1 MSSHEEQWTAT
12 TLEDA
17 YDVVVVGG
25 GPVGCVTGAA
35 LGRTGATV
43 LVVEADPKMAH
54 RLAGEWLHPP
64 ALEVLDRLRLGR
76 LDGAEPQTGYGFT
89 IFPDDGSPD
98 IEMPYPEGTGMG
110 AEHARI
116 VLALRLSLAR
126 VPGVSLVLR
135 ARVTSIDLSGS
146 EAVVR
151 IERKDGRVHTVRARA
166 IVGAEGKVSL
176 VRTALGLPDASTL
189 LSSMAGVEL
198 EVPRMPREG
207 FGHVILGGPGP
218 ALFYRIDDTHVRG
231 CLEVPLVDRATA
243 RGPYLWERY
252 GSVVPEAM
260 REPLRFAIEQ
270 RPILWT
276 GIKFR
281 PRAHFGREGVE
292 SSVPVALVG
301 DACGHTHPMTAIG
314 MTQGFLDAEAL
325 ANSGFASAQ
334 RGWLSRYSEA
344 RGTAI
349 PEILSNALYHCFRR
363 KDLAATEVRRAMFKT
378 LRESP
383 RERGRTMQILG
394 VQDSQ
399 RRSFSSAFMRIAL
412 RAMKTTVTTTASEGS
427 LRALPS
433 RLWAFSEW
441 MQWPTAAVVPGRVS
455 ALYRAETTSE
465 RALPRL
471 RGGRSESPRDLLAQ
485 RATTR
490 SSTTREKVASDAD
503 RRTLELASAQ
513 LLSELEAL
521 ARRLG
526 TVPDAE
532 LAGPSL
538 SLMRAIT
545 ACPMRPGMAARM
557 TLGRRRLATE
567 GVARAVRADGDT
579 RMVASLM
586 LVLFDGAPWGE
597 ERVSDLD
604 VAITHLLASET
615 PGGGF
620 ANRRGERPD
629 LETSALVLESLAALA
644 PHTDAA
650 REALAPVRARSRAW
664 LEAELDQVTTLEQLS
679 AAARVLAV
687 AGRDAA
693 LIETLTTRLLEL
705 TPDGDGALAAAV
717 LGLVVLRAEDP
728 RVATL
733 AAELA
738 SRLARPREIDGATLT
753 SMVMAFATH
762 AARPV
767 RASAPANVTRATP
780 GTEAKDASAH
790 AGPVQTGTLGAV
802 AAGVQTASH
811 ETASHETASHET
823 ASHET
828 ASHPIGNHPTAHQTG
843 KVQTTRAAS
852 TGAGERSTP
861 PDAAD
866 WAFCKEAL
874 EAVSRTFSQPI
885 AFLPE
890 ELRVAV
896 TLGYLLCRI
905 ADTIEDHPA
914 VTPAEKPELFARF
927 LELMEASVD
936 LPQGA
941 AIDTVALRA
950 LFGAVRAPD
959 DAELSLARRTDVV
972 VRVLM
977 TLRKP
982 VREILSR
989 WVCEMARGMDLY
1001 TRRRPGPDGW
1011 YALHTVEDLDR
1022 YCYYVA
1028 GTVGHLLTDLF
1039 IESTGIDPRSEHA
1052 LSLREDAESFAEG
1065 LQMVNILK
1073 DVTDDRER
1081 LVSFVPRTSM
1091 QREGLEPSTLVDREV
1106 RARAHAAVAPLF
1118 DRAEAH
1124 LDRALRYALAIPPG
1138 ESGIRMFC
1146 LLPLFMAA
1154 RTLVVARGN
1163 DAMFVPDAAVKI
1175 SREEVASIIADCL
1188 RHSGDDDVLR
1198 ARYAAL
1204 RERPVV
1210 DRLRAQA

>member
-12 TLEDA
+12 VIEDA

-35 LGRTGATV
+35 LGRAGASV

-116 VLALRLSLAR
+116 VEALRLSLAR

-135 ARVTSIDLSGS
+135 AKVTSLDLSGA
-146 EAVVR
+146 EATVR
-151 IERKDGRVHTVRARA
+151 IERKDGRVHSVRARA
-166 IVGAEGKVSL
+166 VVGAEGKVSL

-207 FGHVILGGPGP
+207 FGHVVLGGPGP

-252 GSVVPEAM
+252 GRVVPEVM
-260 REPLRFAIEQ
+260 REPLRVAVEQ

-281 PRAHFGREGVE
+281 PRAHFGREGTAG
-292 SSVPVALVG
+292 SVPVALVG

-325 ANSGFASAQ
+325 AASGFATAQ
-334 RGWLSRYSEA
+334 RGWLARYSEA
-344 RGTAI
+344 RGAAI

-363 KDLAATEVRRAMFKT
+363 SDLAATEVRRAMFKT

-412 RAMKTTVTTTASEGS
+412 RAMKSTVTTTASEGS

-433 RLWAFSEW
+433 RLLAFGEW
-441 MQWPTAAVVPGRVS
+441 MQWPTAAVVPKRVS

-471 RGGRSESPRDLLAQ
+471 RGGRTPSTRDALAQ
-485 RATTR
+485 RTTTR
-490 SSTTREKVASDAD
+490 SGAVRERVASDAD
-503 RRTLELASAQ
+503 RRVLDHASAQ

-538 SLMRAIT
+538 ALMRAIT

-567 GVARAVRADGDT
+567 GVSRAVRAEGDA
-579 RMVASLM
+579 RMLASLV

-597 ERVSDLD
+597 ERVADLD

-620 ANRRGERPD
+620 ANRRGEAAD
-629 LETSALVLESLAALA
+629 LETSALVLEALVALA
-644 PHTDAA
+644 PHTEAA

-664 LEAELDQVTTLEQLS
+664 VESELAGVTSSADLS

-687 AGRDAA
+687 ADRDATIVDA
-693 LIETLTTRLLEL
+693 LIARLRDVSAE
-705 TPDGDGALAAAV
+705 DDDALAAAV
-717 LGLVVLRAEDP
+717 QGLAVLRAEGS
-728 RVATL
+728 RASELATAL
-733 AAELA
+733 AA
-738 SRLARPREIDGATLT
+738 RLAHPREIPSGTLT
-753 SMVMAFATH
+753 RMVMAFATH
-762 AARPV
+762 AARPARSSRPATGAV
-767 RASAPANVTRATP
+767 SSLNEADVATASKPARREHASPEHASPKDVSPEDASLATP
-780 GTEAKDASAH
+780 
-790 AGPVQTGTLGAV
+790 
-802 AAGVQTASH
+802 
-811 ETASHETASHET
+811 
-823 ASHET
+823 
-828 ASHPIGNHPTAHQTG
+828 
-843 KVQTTRAAS
+843 RR
-852 TGAGERSTP
+852 AGERSLP
-861 PDAAD
+861 PEAAD
-866 WAFCKEAL
+866 WTFCRESL

-914 VTPAEKPELFARF
+914 VTSAEKPELFARF
-927 LELMEASVD
+927 LEVMDASVD
-936 LPQGA
+936 RPQGA
-941 AIDTVALRA
+941 VIDTEALRA
-950 LFGAVRAPD
+950 LFRAVRAPD
-959 DAELSLARRTDVV
+959 DAELALARRTDVV

-977 TLRKP
+977 TLRHP
-982 VREILSR
+982 VREILAR
-989 WVCEMARGMDLY
+989 WVSEMARGMDLY
-1001 TRRRPGPDGW
+1001 TRRRPGVDGW

-1039 IESTGIDPRSEHA
+1039 LESTGIDPRSEQA
-1052 LSLREDAESFAEG
+1052 LALREDAESFAEG

-1081 LVSFVPRTSM
+1081 LVSFVPRTAM
-1091 QREGLEPSTLVDREV
+1091 QREGLEPTTLVDRAA
-1106 RARAHAAVAPLF
+1106 RGRAHAAVAPLF
-1118 DRAEAH
+1118 DRAEGH
-1124 LDRALRYALAIPPG
+1124 LDRALRYALHIPPS
-1138 ESGIRMFC
+1138 ETGIRMFC
-1146 LLPLFMAA
+1146 LLPLFMAV
-1154 RTLVVARGN
+1154 RTLVIARGN

-1188 RHSGDDDVLR
+1188 RHSGDDDTLR

-1204 RERPVV
+1204 RERPVA
-1210 DRLRAQA
+1210 DRLRAGA